1 MPLQVTITRTT
12 MGRILLGVLIGA
24 AVGGLVWLG
33 ILAFG
38 GNGAFGGRVD
48 PNRWQAVFL
57 SNGEVYYG
65 HLVEAGSD
73 FYELRDAY
81 FVVEGPAVQKGSPPT
96 QQVRPITQQFQ
107 NPEQSMLIAKQFVIK
122 VENLSPDSQVV
133 KAIDR
138 LQGGGP

>member
-1 MPLQVTITRTT
+1 MPLQVTITRRT
-12 MGRILLGVLIGA
+12 MGRVLLGILIGG

-33 ILAFG
+33 LVAFG

-65 HLVEAGSD
+65 HLVEAGDD
-73 FYELRDAY
+73 FYELREAY
-81 FVVEGPAVQKGSPPT
+81 FVVQAPAAQKGSPPT

-107 NPEQSMLIAKQFVIK
+107 NPEQFMLVSKRFVVK
-122 VENLSPDSQVV
+122 VENLSPDSQVT

-138 LQGGGP
+138 